1 VRTRLRWLVA
11 AVASMGIFVL
21 SAWRGSQYGAT
32 SWWYVPGY
40 LGLTT
45 AACALLTALR
55 FPRRAA
61 AWALVAG
68 GATAIVGLFW
78 AFVLWAIGAEAYTG
92 AGYGALLLVSL
103 AAGVAALFVV
113 AAVLRGRMH
122 SIITA
127 ETLTLTLVLAAAAI
141 EAFAYEDG
149 DGNVVGL
156 TLIFAVVL
164 GFALWRARAEPG

>member
-1 VRTRLRWLVA
+1 MRSRLRWWA
-11 AVASMGIFVL
+11 AAAAGVGVFVL

-32 SWWYVPGY
+32 SWWYVPVY

-61 AWALVAG
+61 TWALVAG

-78 AFVLWAIGAEAYTG
+78 AFVLWAVGGEAYTG

-103 AAGVAALFVV
+103 AAGIAALAVV
-113 AAVLRGRMH
+113 AAVLRGRTH
-122 SIITA
+122 SIVRA
-127 ETLTLTLVLAAAAI
+127 ETLTLTLVVAAAAI

-149 DGNVVGL
+149 DGNEVGL
-156 TLIFAVVL
+156 TLVFAVVL

>member
-1 VRTRLRWLVA
+1 VRHRLGWLLFA
-11 AVASMGIFVL
+11 AAGLGLFVL
-21 SAWRGSQYGAT
+21 SAWRGSEYNAT
-32 SWWYVPGY
+32 TWWYVPVY

-61 AWALVAG
+61 TWALAAG

-78 AFVLWAIGAEAYTG
+78 AFVLWAVGGEAYTG

-103 AAGVAALFVV
+103 AAGIAALFIV
-113 AAVLRGRMH
+113 AAVLRGRQR
-122 SIITA
+122 SIVTA
-127 ETLTLTLVLAAAAI
+127 ETLTLALVVAAAAI

-149 DGNVVGL
+149 DGNEVGL